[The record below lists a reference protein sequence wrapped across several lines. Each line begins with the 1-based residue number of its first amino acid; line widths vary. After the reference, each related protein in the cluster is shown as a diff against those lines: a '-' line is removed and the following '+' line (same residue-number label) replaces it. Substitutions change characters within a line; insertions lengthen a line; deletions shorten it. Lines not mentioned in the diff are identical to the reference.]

1 MMCYQDLRN
10 RVGLQAVKYLIVVG
24 DDTVSD
30 ESDSSED
37 EAPGF
42 WGDRT
47 RRLRE
52 FLGASGI

>member
-1 MMCYQDLRN
+1 MVCHQDLRT
-10 RVGLQAVKYLIVVG
+10 RVGLQAVKHLIVIG
-24 DDTVSD
+24 EDTDSD

-47 RRLRE
+47 RRLRK
-52 FLGASGI
+52 FLGASGN